1 MIQFLRTFY
10 NYRIMSKGSKFFDR
24 NPVVQGRFEE
34 LEDWCEELE
43 ERIVALEA
51 IAHPKCGIESFDGY
65 NPLVKRIEKLEENI

>member
-65 NPLVKRIEKLEENI
+65 NPLVKRIEKLEENV

>member
-51 IAHPKCGIESFDGY
+51 LAHPKCGIESFDGY
-65 NPLVKRIEKLEENI
+65 KPLVQRIEKLEENV